1 MFVPA
6 SAVTLPAVPVWL
18 RVMAALLVPIELEEP
33 AVRLM
38 VLPATA
44 SVLVEVMSAVLMRL
58 VMLPAVMA
66 PSLSAEVALR

>member
-1 MFVPA
+1 
-6 SAVTLPAVPVWL
+6 
-18 RVMAALLVPIELEEP
+18 
-33 AVRLM
+33 M